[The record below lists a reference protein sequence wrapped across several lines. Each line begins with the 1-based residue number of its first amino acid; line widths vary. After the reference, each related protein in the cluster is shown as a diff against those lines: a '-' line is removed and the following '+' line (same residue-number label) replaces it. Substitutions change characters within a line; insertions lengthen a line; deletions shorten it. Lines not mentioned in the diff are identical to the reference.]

1 MPFVNSAEAG
11 KVVKLLLRKET
22 TPLETTAEQFGR
34 EFPRGE
40 HYKALCAVINQLQV
54 EEHSLLSLE
63 ERIAALYLFHSVYR
77 DRPLSEN
84 PFVSYLIEVAC
95 EESRSVDER
104 IFALQLLSSP
114 PSSQVAKLTPR
125 EVVACLPL
133 PSRVQF
139 PSRETLQQQF
149 PPARVNAHEEWEA
162 DSTAAAQAGGT
173 SQNSQELPSN
183 SSQGVSQLTPAE
195 DNHGTQLAATPP
207 NQGGVQQS
215 DAVAPREDASSGK
228 EVSEE
233 VRALM
238 AAAVKGPL
246 LPSQQQQVLKELEEN
261 PSAVHSHSLEPSALP
276 SLVEHNPAI
285 AVEVL
290 LRLLKAKAAADHLAV
305 LVGMDL
311 SLHSLEVVNRLTT
324 AAQLPQE
331 FVHDYIVGCIA
342 SCERAQDNFVQNR
355 LVRLVCVFLQSLIRN
370 NIVNLQD
377 LFLEVQAFCISFSR
391 IREAASLFRLLKTLE
406 AADDGADDE
415 LGEDAKFE
423 QSAKAN
429 HAEASGSS

>member
-1 MPFVNSAEAG
+1 MPLVNSAEAG

-40 HYKALCAVINQLQV
+40 HHKALCAVIHQLQV

-63 ERIAALYLFHSVYR
+63 ERIAALYLFHAVYR

-95 EESRSVDER
+95 EATRSVDER

-139 PSRETLQQQF
+139 PSRETLEQQF
-149 PPARVNAHEEWEA
+149 PPARASAHEERGA
-162 DSTAAAQAGGT
+162 DSTPSAQPGGT
-173 SQNSQELPSN
+173 SQNSQELLSN
-183 SSQGVSQLTPAE
+183 SSRQLTPAE
-195 DNHGTQLAATPP
+195 GNHGDQLATTTP
-207 NQGGVQQS
+207 NQGGVQQP
-215 DAVAPREDASSGK
+215 DAAPREDVPSGK
-228 EVSEE
+228 EASEE

-246 LPSQQQQVLKELEEN
+246 LPSQQQQVLKELEDH
-261 PSAVHSHSLEPSALP
+261 PGAVHSCSLEPSALP

-290 LRLLKAKAAADHLAV
+290 LRLLKAQAAADHLAV

-342 SCERAQDNFVQNR
+342 SCERAQDNFAQNR
-355 LVRLVCVFLQSLIRN
+355 LVRLVCVFLQSLIRS

-377 LFLEVQAFCISFSR
+377 MFLEVQAFCISFSR

-406 AADDGADDE
+406 AAEDGADDD
-415 LGEDAKFE
+415 LDDANFA
-423 QSAKAN
+423 QPAKAN